1 MTGVTAGVTARQG
14 SPEHFDYLL
23 RLGDNAL
30 ILGQRLSEWCGHG
43 PILEEDI
50 ALANIAL
57 DLIGQ
62 ARLVLSYAAR
72 VEGKDRDED
81 ALAFLRDAREFRNC
95 TLVELPDVLPTSPTA
110 ATAATSEDLDF
121 AVAVVRIFLFSS
133 FQSLQ
138 WQMLGSSVDDALS
151 AIALKSL
158 KESRY
163 HEDHAAEWLVRLGD
177 GTEESRAR
185 VERAL
190 AALWPYTTELFVAD
204 AIDRAMAAAGIGVD
218 PSTLRST
225 WTDGVAAV
233 LERATL
239 SIPLPSVMLAAPAM
253 RTDGKSGSHS
263 EHLER
268 LLVEMQVLQRA
279 YPGGSW

>member
-1 MTGVTAGVTARQG
+1 MSAGPSG
-14 SPEHFDYLL
+14 HFEYLL

-72 VEGKDRDED
+72 VEGRGRDED
-81 ALAFLRDAREFRNC
+81 ALAFLRDASEFRNC
-95 TLVELPDVLPTSPTA
+95 TLAELPNRLPIAPPA
-110 ATAATSEDLDF
+110 ATNDDLDF

-138 WQMLGSSVDDALS
+138 WQMLGSSVDDELS
-151 AIALKSL
+151 AIAMKSL

-177 GTEESRAR
+177 GTAESRAR
-185 VERAL
+185 VQRAL
-190 AALWPYTTELFVAD
+190 AVLWPYTAELFVAD
-204 AIDRAMAAAGIGVD
+204 DTDRAIAASGVGVD
-218 PSTLRST
+218 PSTLQST
-225 WTDGVAAV
+225 WMEGVAAI

-239 SIPLPSVMLAAPAM
+239 SIPPATVLPFAAASPVVTTAQAA
-253 RTDGKSGSHS
+253 GKSGHHS
-263 EHLER
+263 GHLEHL
-268 LLVEMQVLQRA
+268 LAEMQVLQRS

>member
-1 MTGVTAGVTARQG
+1 MSAPQQG
-14 SPEHFDYLL
+14 SPEHFEYLL

-30 ILGQRLSEWCGHG
+30 IFGQRLSEWCGHG

-72 VEGKDRDED
+72 VENSGRDED
-81 ALAFLRDAREFRNC
+81 ALAFLRDARDFRNC
-95 TLVELPDVLPTSPTA
+95 TLVELPNALPVSPAVPGSLPDSPVVANTS
-110 ATAATSEDLDF
+110 DLDF
-121 AVAVVRIFLFSS
+121 AVAIVRIFLFSS

-138 WQMLGSSVDDALS
+138 WQMLGSSVDDELS
-151 AIALKSL
+151 AIAMKSL

-177 GTEESRAR
+177 GTEDSRQR

-190 AALWPYTTELFVAD
+190 AALWPYTSGLFVAD
-204 AIDRAMAAAGIGVD
+204 DADRAMAAAGIGVD
-218 PSTLRST
+218 PSALQST
-225 WTDGVAAV
+225 WMDGVAAT

-239 SIPLPSVMLAAPAM
+239 SIPM
-253 RTDGKSGSHS
+253 RTNGRSGAHS
-263 EHLER
+263 EHLEP
-268 LLVEMQVLQRA
+268 LLAEMQFLQRA

>member
-1 MTGVTAGVTARQG
+1 MTSGMPSTLHI
-14 SPEHFDYLL
+14 SPPGLRSTQHVEYLL

-30 ILGQRLSEWCGHG
+30 ILGQRLCEWCGHG

-62 ARLVLSYAAR
+62 ARLVLSYAGR
-72 VEGKDRDED
+72 IEGKGRDED

-95 TLVELPDVLPTSPTA
+95 TLVELPNGYSPGA
-110 ATAATSEDLDF
+110 RAATSDDLDF

-138 WQMLGSSVDDALS
+138 WQTLGSSVDDELS
-151 AIALKSL
+151 AIAMKSL

-177 GTEESRAR
+177 GTEESRER
-185 VERAL
+185 VGRAL
-190 AALWPYTTELFVAD
+190 AALWPFTSEFFVAD
-204 AIDRAMAAAGIGVD
+204 DTDRAMAAAGIGVD
-218 PSTLRST
+218 PSTLQST
-225 WTDGVAAV
+225 WADGVAAI
-233 LERATL
+233 LDRATL
-239 SIPLPSVMLAAPAM
+239 AM
-253 RTDGKSGSHS
+253 PPMSAIDTDGKSGNHS
-263 EHLER
+263 KHLDS
-268 LLVEMQVLQRA
+268 LLAEMQVLQRE

>member
-1 MTGVTAGVTARQG
+1 MTSAMV
-14 SPEHFDYLL
+14 SPQHTSPPEPQSTQHVEYLL

-62 ARLVLSYAAR
+62 ARLVLSYAGR
-72 VEGKDRDED
+72 IEGKGRDED
-81 ALAFLRDAREFRNC
+81 ALAFLRDAHEFRNC
-95 TLVELPDVLPTSPTA
+95 TLVELPNGYSLDGS
-110 ATAATSEDLDF
+110 AATSNDPDF

-138 WQMLGSSVDDALS
+138 WQMLGSSVDDELS
-151 AIALKSL
+151 AIAMKSL

-177 GTEESRAR
+177 GTDESRER

-190 AALWPYTTELFVAD
+190 AALWPFTSEFFVAD
-204 AIDRAMAAAGIGVD
+204 DTDRAMAAAGIGVD
-218 PSTLRST
+218 PSTLQST
-225 WTDGVAAV
+225 WADGVAAI
-233 LERATL
+233 LDRATL
-239 SIPLPSVMLAAPAM
+239 AM
-253 RTDGKSGSHS
+253 PPMSAIDTDGKSGNHS
-263 EHLER
+263 KHLDS
-268 LLVEMQVLQRA
+268 LLAEMQVLQRE

>member
-1 MTGVTAGVTARQG
+1 MSAGPSG
-14 SPEHFDYLL
+14 HFEYLL

-72 VEGKDRDED
+72 VEGRGRDED
-81 ALAFLRDAREFRNC
+81 ALAFLRDASEFRNC
-95 TLVELPDVLPTSPTA
+95 TLAELPNRLPIAPPA
-110 ATAATSEDLDF
+110 ATNDDLDF

-138 WQMLGSSVDDALS
+138 WQMLGSSVDDELS
-151 AIALKSL
+151 AIAMKSL

-177 GTEESRAR
+177 GTAESRAR
-185 VERAL
+185 VQRAL
-190 AALWPYTTELFVAD
+190 AVLWPYTAELFVAD
-204 AIDRAMAAAGIGVD
+204 DTDRAIAASGVGVD
-218 PSTLRST
+218 PSTLQST
-225 WTDGVAAV
+225 WMEGVAAI

-239 SIPLPSVMLAAPAM
+239 SIPPATVLPFAAASPVVATAQ
-253 RTDGKSGSHS
+253 TDGKSGHHS
-263 EHLER
+263 GHLEHL
-268 LLVEMQVLQRA
+268 LAEMQVLQRS